1 MLSLA
6 AMSHRLRTANGHAS
20 YRLERALLGPSGGVF
35 RALDPVLS
43 GDLSTGISLR
53 LHLQVCPSQEPEV
66 VSSQLKGRTK

>member
-43 GDLSTGISLR
+43 RDLSNGISLR
-53 LHLQVCPSQEPEV
+53 LHLQVCPRNPEV